1 MKNCNGFTLIEVL
14 VAMLISGIVL
24 ATVYS
29 AFQAQQ
35 DSYVAQDQ
43 VVEMQ
48 QNLRA
53 AISLMTKELRMA
65 GYDPSNSAGAGIT
78 AADVNGIT
86 FTLVADD
93 DGNDNDSDGTVD
105 EADEL
110 KTISYDLYD
119 TGVDNDA
126 DLDDIG
132 RQVGATKRAIAENIE
147 AMAFIYTLDD
157 GTQVTNTTNNAEREK
172 IRSIQLSLLARSDSE
187 DRKFDNPAVYSPA
200 PGIVWGPFDQD
211 GDGIAGDGY
220 RRRLITMH
228 IGCRNMG
235 L

>member
-1 MKNCNGFTLIEVL
+1 MKNCNGFTLVEVL
-14 VAMLISGIVL
+14 VAMLISGIVM
-24 ATVYS
+24 ASIYS
-29 AFQAQQ
+29 AFQSQQ
-35 DSYVAQDQ
+35 DNYVAQDQ

-53 AISLMTKELRMA
+53 AISFMTKEIRTA
-65 GYDPSNSAGAGIT
+65 GYDPLNSAGAGIT
-78 AADVNGIT
+78 AADMTSIT

-93 DGNDNDSDGTVD
+93 DGNDNDNDGVTD
-105 EADEL
+105 EIDEL

-119 TGVDNDA
+119 TGVDNDT

-132 RQVGATKRAIAENIE
+132 RQVGAIKSVIAENIE

-157 GTQVTNTTNNAEREK
+157 GTRVTNTTSNAEREK
-172 IRSIQLSLLARSDSE
+172 IRSIQLSLLARSDFE

-200 PGIVWGPFDQD
+200 PGIVWGPFDHD
-211 GDGIAGDGY
+211 GDGITGDGY
-220 RRRLITMH
+220 RRRLLTMN

>member
-14 VAMLISGIVL
+14 VAMLISGIIL
-24 ATVYS
+24 ASIYS
-29 AFQAQQ
+29 AFQSQQ

-65 GYDPSNSAGAGIT
+65 GYDPSSSAGAGIT

-110 KTISYDLYD
+110 ETISYDLYD
-119 TGVDNDA
+119 TSVDNDT

-132 RQVGATKRAIAENIE
+132 RQVGGLKRAIAENIE

-157 GTQVTNTTNNAEREK
+157 GTQVTNTTSNAEREK

-200 PGIVWGPFDQD
+200 SGIVWGPYND
-211 GDGIAGDGY
+211 GF

>member
-14 VAMLISGIVL
+14 VAMLISGIIL
-24 ATVYS
+24 ASIYS
-29 AFQAQQ
+29 AFQSQQ

-65 GYDPSNSAGAGIT
+65 GYDPSSSAGAGIT

-93 DGNDNDSDGTVD
+93 DGIDNDNADGDGDSSTGAD
-105 EADEL
+105 EPGEL

-119 TGVDNDA
+119 TSVDNDT

-132 RQVGATKRAIAENIE
+132 RQVGGLKRAIAENIE

-157 GTQVTNTTNNAEREK
+157 GTQVTNTTSNAEREK

-187 DRKFDNPAVYSPA
+187 DRKFDNPALYSPA
-200 PGIVWGPFDQD
+200 SGIVWGPYND
-211 GDGIAGDGY
+211 GF